1 MNNQIKARE
10 LRVIDSDGAQLG
22 VISFDEAMKIATE
35 QRLDLVMV
43 SPQASPPVCKILN
56 YGKYKYEQ
64 SKREREARKK
74 QHIVNLKE
82 IRLSPTIEEND
93 LMTKARAANKFL
105 EAGNKVKLTVR
116 FRGRQIVHSELGK
129 KVLIKLGNQLQEFGK
144 PDSKIK
150 MEGRNM
156 TVVYSPLLKK

>member
-1 MNNQIKARE
+1 M
-10 LRVIDSDGAQLG
+10 
-22 VISFDEAMKIATE
+22 
-35 QRLDLVMV
+35 
-43 SPQASPPVCKILN
+43 SPNAKPPVCKILN

-64 SKREREARKK
+64 SKRDRETRKK

-105 EAGNKVKLTVR
+105 QAGNKVKLTVR

-129 KVLIKLGNQLQEFGK
+129 QVLKKLGSQLLEFGK
-144 PDSKIK
+144 PDSRVK

-156 TVVYSPLLKK
+156 TVIFSPLLKK

>member
-1 MNNQIKARE
+1 VLSLEEA
-10 LRVIDSDGAQLG
+10 LR
-22 VISFDEAMKIATE
+22 IAGE
-35 QRLDLVMV
+35 QRLDLTLM
-43 SPQASPPVCKILN
+43 SPNAKPPVCKILN

-64 SKREREARKK
+64 SKRERETRKK
-74 QHIVNLKE
+74 QHVVNLKE

-105 EAGNKVKLTVR
+105 QAGNKVKLTVR

-129 KVLIKLGNQLQEFGK
+129 QVLKKLGGQLLEFGK
-144 PDSKIK
+144 PDSRIK

-156 TVVYSPLLKK
+156 TVIYSPLLKK